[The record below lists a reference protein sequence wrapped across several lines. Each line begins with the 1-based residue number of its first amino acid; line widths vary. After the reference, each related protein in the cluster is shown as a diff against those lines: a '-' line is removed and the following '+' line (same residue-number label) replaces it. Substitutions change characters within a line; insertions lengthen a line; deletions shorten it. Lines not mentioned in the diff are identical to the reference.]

1 MTGILAASVGAAV
14 SPIAFRTMTAR
25 GAGVTSE
32 HMADSFE
39 LLLVIIG
46 PVAIWLAICGPSF
59 ADAVMGR
66 QFAASV
72 SLLLPILAFPR
83 FFGALTNYYVH
94 GCFQLAHRPFLQLVH
109 DAFMLCLYL
118 SFLFLL

>member
-14 SPIAFRTMTAR
+14 SPIAFRTMTTR
-25 GAGVTSE
+25 GAGATSE

-59 ADAVMGR
+59 ADAVMR
-66 QFAASV
+66 RRFAASV
-72 SLLLPILAFPR
+72 SLLLLILQFVR
-83 FFGALTNYYVH
+83 FFGAITNSYIH
-94 GCFQLAHRPFLQLVH
+94 GSFQL
-109 DAFMLCLYL
+109 
-118 SFLFLL
+118 